1 MNERY
6 LQQALSAISVRRNNA
21 QTIQQQHLAEIAQ
34 TVPEIMEINQ
44 QLFHTSQDLIQI
56 IRSGENV
63 AERTQ
68 RLAQQNQQ
76 GQAMIRKLLVQ
87 HGYPQNYLDI
97 VYQCPDCNDTGYANG
112 TFCHCLLKLAGK
124 LATKELNKSA
134 QVQLCRFD
142 TFSLDYYRGQTTE
155 HGSDCYTAMQKIL
168 AYCQNYAQYF
178 HKSSPSILMFGK
190 TGLGKTHLS
199 LSIASVALERG
210 YSVLYDS
217 VINFLRK
224 IEREHFGKEHP
235 ETDTM
240 ELLLTCD
247 LLILDDL
254 GTEFDS
260 SFSQSTIYNLIN
272 TRLNRSLPTIIS
284 TNLDFNGI
292 SNRYEE
298 RITSRIYANYSI
310 LRFVGQ
316 DVRIMKAQQAFRK
329 EKERGNR
336 P

>member
-1 MNERY
+1 M
-6 LQQALSAISVRRNNA
+6 
-21 QTIQQQHLAEIAQ
+21 
-34 TVPEIMEINQ
+34 
-44 QLFHTSQDLIQI
+44 
-56 IRSGENV
+56 IRSLIFDMGNV
-63 AERTQ
+63 
-68 RLAQQNQQ
+68 L
-76 GQAMIRKLLVQ
+76 
-87 HGYPQNYLDI
+87 
-97 VYQCPDCNDTGYANG
+97 
-112 TFCHCLLKLAGK
+112 
-124 LATKELNKSA
+124 
-134 QVQLCRFD
+134 
-142 TFSLDYYRGQTTE
+142 LDYNPKVCLDLY
-155 HGSDCYTAMQKIL
+155 
-168 AYCQNYAQYF
+168 
-178 HKSSPSILMFGK
+178 
-190 TGLGKTHLS
+190 
-199 LSIASVALERG
+199 LEREA
-210 YSVLYDS
+210 D
-217 VINFLRK
+217 
-224 IEREHFGKEHP
+224 KEHL

-260 SFSQSTIYNLIN
+260 SFYQSTIYNLIN

>member
-1 MNERY
+1 
-6 LQQALSAISVRRNNA
+6 
-21 QTIQQQHLAEIAQ
+21 
-34 TVPEIMEINQ
+34 
-44 QLFHTSQDLIQI
+44 
-56 IRSGENV
+56 
-63 AERTQ
+63 
-68 RLAQQNQQ
+68 
-76 GQAMIRKLLVQ
+76 
-87 HGYPQNYLDI
+87 
-97 VYQCPDCNDTGYANG
+97 
-112 TFCHCLLKLAGK
+112 
-124 LATKELNKSA
+124 
-134 QVQLCRFD
+134 
-142 TFSLDYYRGQTTE
+142 
-155 HGSDCYTAMQKIL
+155 
-168 AYCQNYAQYF
+168 
-178 HKSSPSILMFGK
+178 MFGK

-199 LSIASVALERG
+199 LSIASGALERG

-260 SFSQSTIYNLIN
+260 SFYQSTIYNLIN

-298 RITSRIYANYSI
+298 RITSRFYANYSI

>member
-1 MNERY
+1 
-6 LQQALSAISVRRNNA
+6 
-21 QTIQQQHLAEIAQ
+21 
-34 TVPEIMEINQ
+34 
-44 QLFHTSQDLIQI
+44 
-56 IRSGENV
+56 
-63 AERTQ
+63 
-68 RLAQQNQQ
+68 
-76 GQAMIRKLLVQ
+76 
-87 HGYPQNYLDI
+87 
-97 VYQCPDCNDTGYANG
+97 
-112 TFCHCLLKLAGK
+112 
-124 LATKELNKSA
+124 
-134 QVQLCRFD
+134 
-142 TFSLDYYRGQTTE
+142 
-155 HGSDCYTAMQKIL
+155 MQKIL

-260 SFSQSTIYNLIN
+260 SFYQSTIYNLIN

-316 DVRIMKAQQAFRK
+316 DVRIMKAQQAFRRK
-329 EKERGNR
+329 RTGKPSLITSKLERKR
-336 P
+336 RVLC

>member
-21 QTIQQQHLAEIAQ
+21 QTTQQQHLAEIAQ

-56 IRSGENV
+56 IRSGKDV

-124 LATKELNKSA
+124 LATQELNKTA

-142 TFSLDYYRGQTTE
+142 TFSLDYYRGKTTE

-254 GTEFDS
+254 GTELMT
-260 SFSQSTIYNLIN
+260 SFVHSAMYQIVN
-272 TRLNRSLPTIIS
+272 TRLITGKKTVIS
-284 TNLDFNGI
+284 TNLSPDELGR
-292 SNRYEE
+292 RYGAPVL
-298 RITSRIYANYSI
+298 SRLQGEYQMLLFFGEDI
-310 LRFVGQ
+310 RRQ
-316 DVRIMKAQQAFRK
+316 KRK
-329 EKERGNR
+329 
-336 P
+336 